1 MILSIQPD
9 ENNRI
14 STHVY
19 SFISDLMEFFPFI
32 LVFKSNV
39 LDHVLDHI
47 IFVDTSNARKNF
59 DLIIRGRFLVKNFT
73 IAKFYGNYPETM
85 ENIFAT
91 LLCN

>member
-1 MILSIQPD
+1 MLNPDITWLLRTLQKSLSNSNIYECLLILSIQPD

-39 LDHVLDHI
+39 LDHNVLDHI
-47 IFVDTSNARKNF
+47 IFVDTSNAR
-59 DLIIRGRFLVKNFT
+59 
-73 IAKFYGNYPETM
+73 
-85 ENIFAT
+85 
-91 LLCN
+91 